1 MENINIGGA
10 IINNNET
17 VSAIKEIQEGEG
29 THVKIVEDVIDLL
42 LSQSG
47 YIQESSDNI
56 MQHMSDLNLVKKL
69 LQRIQKTEKDE

>member
-10 IINNNET
+10 NINNNET

-29 THVKIVEDVIDLL
+29 THVRIIEDVIDLL

>member
-10 IINNNET
+10 IMNNNET

-29 THVKIVEDVIDLL
+29 THVKIIEDVIDLL

>member
-29 THVKIVEDVIDLL
+29 THVRIIEDVIDLL

>member
-1 MENINIGGA
+1 MENVNIGGA

-29 THVKIVEDVIDLL
+29 THVRIIEDVIDLL

>member
-29 THVKIVEDVIDLL
+29 THVKIVEDVIDFL